1 MNART
6 NKSTNSTTRAGR
18 TRRSLVGRLTRL
30 SGLLLTAAALASC
43 ATGRIDPTDPVGEN
57 AKQIDGIMRMSGYL
71 ATAVGIF
78 VAVAVVLVIVK
89 FRERPDDDPDEL
101 PEQIH
106 GNKKAEL
113 TWTLIPVV
121 MLVFLAVVTIPG
133 VFDLSSKGD
142 GPTIKV
148 EGQQWWWQFSYD
160 VDQDGTD
167 DIVTA
172 NEIVIPVGEEVN
184 LEIQSND
191 VIHSFWIPQ
200 LNGKKDAVP
209 GRVHHWRISSPV
221 PGIFYGECT
230 EFCGLS
236 HANMQMRAVVLTDED
251 YNNWVQEQ
259 LVSATTPT
267 ASAAKRGYDLFGR
280 HCVSCHVVNGLY
292 ESAAGGNANLTSGYA
307 PNLTHLMT
315 RTSFAG
321 ALFELYKDDGSV
333 NVADLKEWIRNA
345 PGQKPARPE
354 NRQGM
359 ISFAETLTDSE
370 LDDLVTYLMTLGGP
384 PPLMPS

>member
-1 MNART
+1 MG
-6 NKSTNSTTRAGR
+6 KQG
-18 TRRSLVGRLTRL
+18 SLFGKTVRL
-30 SGLLLTAAALASC
+30 SGLLLAAAALASC

-57 AKQIDGIMRMSGYL
+57 AKQIDGIMRLSGYM
-71 ATAVGIF
+71 ASAVGIF
-78 VAVAVVLVIVK
+78 VAAAVIIVIVK
-89 FRERPDDDPDEL
+89 FRARPDDDPNEL
-101 PEQIH
+101 PKQIH

-121 MLVFLAVVTIPG
+121 MLVFLAIVTIPA
-133 VFDLSSKGD
+133 VFDLSGKSD
-142 GPTIKV
+142 GRTIKV

-160 VDQDGTD
+160 VDEDGTA

-172 NEIVIPVGEEVN
+172 NEIVIPVGEEIN
-184 LEIQSND
+184 LEIHSND

-209 GRVHHWRISSPV
+209 GRIHHWRISSPE
-221 PGIFYGECT
+221 PGIFYGECV

-236 HANMQMRAVVLTDED
+236 HANMQMRAVVLNSND
-251 YNNWVQEQ
+251 YEAWVQQQ
-259 LVSATTPT
+259 LQPASIPTSA
-267 ASAAKRGYDLFGR
+267 AAKRGYELFGR
-280 HCVSCHVVNGLY
+280 HCVSCHVIDGVY
-292 ESAAGGNANLTSGYA
+292 ESAADGNANLLSGVA

-321 ALFELYKDDGSV
+321 SLFELYNDDGSA
-333 NVADLKEWIRNA
+333 NIAELREWVRDA
-345 PGQKPARPE
+345 PDRKPSRPD

-359 ISFAETLTDSE
+359 ISFVETLNNSE
-370 LDDLVTYLMTLGGP
+370 LDDLVTYLLTLGGK

>member
-1 MNART
+1 MNARI
-6 NKSTNSTTRAGR
+6 NKSTNSTTTAVRKR
-18 TRRSLVGRLTRL
+18 QSLIGRLTRL
-30 SGLLLTAAALASC
+30 SALLLTAVALASC

-359 ISFAETLTDSE
+359 ISFAETLSDSE

>member
-1 MNART
+1 MSART
-6 NKSTNSTTRAGR
+6 NKTSKGTTRTTEKQG
-18 TRRSLVGRLTRL
+18 SLVGRTVRL
-30 SGLLLTAAALASC
+30 SGLLLAAAALASC

-57 AKQIDGIMRMSGYL
+57 AKQIDGIMRLSGYM
-71 ATAVGIF
+71 ASAVGIF
-78 VAVAVVLVIVK
+78 VAAAVIIVIVK
-89 FRERPDDDPDEL
+89 FRARPDDDPNEL
-101 PEQIH
+101 PKQIH

-121 MLVFLAVVTIPG
+121 MLVFLAIVTIPA
-133 VFDLSSKGD
+133 VFDLSDKSD
-142 GPTIKV
+142 GRTIKV

-160 VDQDGTD
+160 VDEDGTA

-172 NEIVIPVGEEVN
+172 NEIVIPVGEEIN
-184 LEIQSND
+184 LEIHSND

-209 GRVHHWRISSPV
+209 GRIHHWRISSPE
-221 PGIFYGECT
+221 PGIFYGECV

-236 HANMQMRAVVLTDED
+236 HANMQMRAVALNNDD
-251 YNNWVQEQ
+251 YEAWVQQQ
-259 LVSATTPT
+259 LQPSSIPT
-267 ASAAKRGYDLFGR
+267 GAAAKRGYELFGR
-280 HCVSCHVVNGLY
+280 HCVSCHVIDGVY
-292 ESAAGGNANLTSGYA
+292 ESAADGNANLLSGVA

-321 ALFELYKDDGSV
+321 SLFELYNDDGSA
-333 NVADLKEWIRNA
+333 NIAELREWVRDA
-345 PGQKPARPE
+345 PDRKPSRPD

-359 ISFAETLTDSE
+359 ISFVEILNESE
-370 LDDLVTYLMTLGGP
+370 LDDLVTYLLTLGGN

>member
-1 MNART
+1 MRVKINT
-6 NKSTNSTTRAGR
+6 STDGATTAMRK
-18 TRRSLVGRLTRL
+18 RRSLVGRIVCL
-30 SGLLLTAAALASC
+30 SGLLLTAATLASC

-57 AKQIDGIMRMSGYL
+57 AKQIDGLMRLSGYM
-71 ATAVGIF
+71 ASAVGIF
-78 VAVAVVLVIVK
+78 VAAAVVIVIIK
-89 FRERPDDDPDEL
+89 FRARPDDDPNEL
-101 PEQIH
+101 PKQIH

-113 TWTLIPVV
+113 TWTLIPLV
-121 MLVFLAVVTIPG
+121 MLVFLAVVTVPA
-133 VFDLSSKGD
+133 VFDLSGKGD
-142 GPTIKV
+142 GRTIKV

-160 VDQDGTD
+160 VNEDGTD

-184 LEIQSND
+184 LEIHSND

-209 GRVHHWRISSPV
+209 GRIHHWRISSPE
-221 PGIFYGECT
+221 PGIFYGECL

-236 HANMQMRAVVLTDED
+236 HANMQMRAVVLDNDD
-251 YNNWVQEQ
+251 YDAWVQEQ
-259 LVSATTPT
+259 LQPSTVPTSA
-267 ASAAKRGYDLFGR
+267 AAKRGYELFGR
-280 HCVSCHVVNGLY
+280 HCVSCHVIDGVY
-292 ESAAGGNANLTSGYA
+292 ESAADGNANLLSGVA

-321 ALFELYKDDGSV
+321 SLFELYNDDGSA
-333 NVADLKEWIRNA
+333 NIAELREWVRDA
-345 PGQKPARPE
+345 PDRKPARPD

-359 ISFAETLTDSE
+359 ISFVETLNDSE
-370 LDDLVTYLMTLGGP
+370 LDDLVTYLLTLGGK

>member
-1 MNART
+1 MG
-6 NKSTNSTTRAGR
+6 KQG
-18 TRRSLVGRLTRL
+18 SLFGKTVRL
-30 SGLLLTAAALASC
+30 SGLLLAAAALASC

-57 AKQIDGIMRMSGYL
+57 AKQIDGIMRLSGYM
-71 ATAVGIF
+71 ASAVGIF
-78 VAVAVVLVIVK
+78 VAAAVIIVIVK
-89 FRERPDDDPDEL
+89 FRARPDDDPNEL
-101 PEQIH
+101 PKQIH

-121 MLVFLAVVTIPG
+121 MLVFLAIVTIPA
-133 VFDLSSKGD
+133 VFDLSGKSD
-142 GPTIKV
+142 GRTIKV

-160 VDQDGTD
+160 VDEDGTA

-172 NEIVIPVGEEVN
+172 NEIVIPVGEEIN
-184 LEIQSND
+184 LEIHSND

-209 GRVHHWRISSPV
+209 GRIHHWRISSPE
-221 PGIFYGECT
+221 PGIFYGECV

-236 HANMQMRAVVLTDED
+236 HANMQMRAVVLNSND
-251 YNNWVQEQ
+251 YEAWVQQQ
-259 LVSATTPT
+259 LQPASIPTSA
-267 ASAAKRGYDLFGR
+267 AAKRGYELFGR
-280 HCVSCHVVNGLY
+280 HCVSCHVIDGVY
-292 ESAAGGNANLTSGYA
+292 ESAADGNANLLSGVA

-321 ALFELYKDDGSV
+321 SLFELYNDDGSA
-333 NVADLKEWIRNA
+333 NIAELREWIRDA
-345 PGQKPARPE
+345 PDRKPSRPD

-359 ISFAETLTDSE
+359 ISFVETLNNSE
-370 LDDLVTYLMTLGGP
+370 LDDLVTYLLTLGGK

>member
-6 NKSTNSTTRAGR
+6 NKSTNSTPTAGR

-359 ISFAETLTDSE
+359 ISFAETLSDSE

>member
-1 MNART
+1 MSART
-6 NKSTNSTTRAGR
+6 NKTSKGTTRTMGKQG
-18 TRRSLVGRLTRL
+18 SLFGKTVRL
-30 SGLLLTAAALASC
+30 SGLLLAAAALASC

-57 AKQIDGIMRMSGYL
+57 AKQIDGIMRLSGYM
-71 ATAVGIF
+71 ASAVGIF
-78 VAVAVVLVIVK
+78 VAAAVIIVIVK
-89 FRERPDDDPDEL
+89 FRARPDDDPNEL
-101 PEQIH
+101 PKQIH

-121 MLVFLAVVTIPG
+121 MLVFLAIVTIPA
-133 VFDLSSKGD
+133 VFDLSGKSD
-142 GPTIKV
+142 GRTIKV

-160 VDQDGTD
+160 VDEDGTA

-172 NEIVIPVGEEVN
+172 NEIVIPVGEEIN
-184 LEIQSND
+184 LEIHSND

-209 GRVHHWRISSPV
+209 GRIHHWRISSPE
-221 PGIFYGECT
+221 PGIFYGECV

-236 HANMQMRAVVLTDED
+236 HANMQMRAVVLNSND
-251 YNNWVQEQ
+251 YEAWVQQQ
-259 LVSATTPT
+259 LQPASIPTSA
-267 ASAAKRGYDLFGR
+267 AAKRGYELFGR
-280 HCVSCHVVNGLY
+280 HCVSCHVIDGVY
-292 ESAAGGNANLTSGYA
+292 ESAADGNANLLSGVA

-321 ALFELYKDDGSV
+321 SLFELYNDDGSA
-333 NVADLKEWIRNA
+333 NIAELREWIRDA
-345 PGQKPARPE
+345 PDRKPSRPD

-359 ISFAETLTDSE
+359 ISFVEILNESE
-370 LDDLVTYLMTLGGP
+370 LDDLVTYLLTLGGN

>member
-1 MNART
+1 MR
-6 NKSTNSTTRAGR
+6 KQ
-18 TRRSLVGRLTRL
+18 RSLVGRIIRL

-57 AKQIDGIMRMSGYL
+57 AKQIDGLMRLSGYM
-71 ATAVGIF
+71 ASVVGIF
-78 VAVAVVLVIVK
+78 VAAAVVVVIVK
-89 FRERPDDDPDEL
+89 FRARPDDDPNEL
-101 PEQIH
+101 PKQIH

-113 TWTLIPVV
+113 TWTLIPLV
-121 MLVFLAVVTIPG
+121 MLVFLAVVTVPA
-133 VFDLSSKGD
+133 VFDLSGKGD
-142 GPTIKV
+142 GRTIKV

-160 VDQDGTD
+160 VNEDGTD
-167 DIVTA
+167 DITTA

-184 LEIQSND
+184 LEIHSND

-209 GRVHHWRISSPV
+209 GRIHHWRISSPE
-221 PGIFYGECT
+221 PGIFYGECL

-236 HANMQMRAVVLTDED
+236 HANMQMRAVVLDNDD
-251 YNNWVQEQ
+251 YDAWVQEQ
-259 LVSATTPT
+259 LQPSTIPTSA
-267 ASAAKRGYDLFGR
+267 AAKRGYELFGR
-280 HCVSCHVVNGLY
+280 HCVSCHVIDGVY
-292 ESAAGGNANLTSGYA
+292 ESAADGNANLLSGVA

-321 ALFELYKDDGSV
+321 SLFELYNDDGSA
-333 NVADLKEWIRNA
+333 NIAELREWVRDA
-345 PGQKPARPE
+345 PDRKPARPD

-359 ISFAETLTDSE
+359 ISFVETLNNSE
-370 LDDLVTYLMTLGGP
+370 LDDLVTYLLTLGGK